1 VLASL
6 LAAELEVLA
15 VTVEVA
21 PVMPVMAAAGQVT
34 CRMFRVVEQRHAVI
48 QTWQKKIQCR

>member
-21 PVMPVMAAAGQVT
+21 PVMPVMEVAGQVT
-34 CRMFRVVEQRHAVI
+34 CNTM
-48 QTWQKKIQCR
+48 